1 MRAIAIF
8 VGLLSV
14 CFIGV
19 LVPACGSNSP
29 STAGTDAAPDAGGEN
44 ACPGLEAAE
53 AMISFTAS
61 CFACVTAHCCS
72 QAQTCAGDP
81 ACIAVV
87 KCQIACTQ
95 DGGVPMT
102 CAETCVDDTDSGTG
116 SSDATSF
123 DLCLAASCMMQCVQ

>member
-1 MRAIAIF
+1 MRARPIF
-8 VGLLSV
+8 IGLLSV
-14 CFIGV
+14 CLIGV

-29 STAGTDAAPDAGGEN
+29 STAEPDAAPDTGEEN
-44 ACPGLEAAE
+44 ACNGLDAAE
-53 AMISFTAS
+53 AMISFTAACS
-61 CFACVTAHCCS
+61 ACVTAHCCS
-72 QAQTCAGDP
+72 QAQMFAEDA

-102 CAETCVDDTDSGTG
+102 CAETCVDETDSGTG

-123 DLCLAASCMMQCVQ
+123 DLCLAASCMMQCVS